1 MNYLVGDIGNT
12 SIKISIL
19 NDDFS
24 IKRSYNFDTEKLHQK
39 KNIYNFFKKLLKK
52 KLIFYSFIF
61 KCSPYSL

>member
-24 IKRSYNFDTEKLHQK
+24 IKRSYSLDTEKLHQK
-39 KNIYNFFKKLLKK
+39 KIFIIFLKNF
-52 KLIFYSFIF
+52 
-61 KCSPYSL
+61 